1 MALKSMDL
9 KQLLERQHYELV
21 GRHSAVKIC
30 EWTKQSMRNE
40 GFCYKQKFYGI
51 NSHRC
56 VQMTPALNYCSNS
69 CVFCW
74 RPLEYNYGIKIKK
87 EDSPKKIVDKCIEA
101 QIWKL
106 AGFGGTHKSDK
117 KKLAESKKPMHFAIS
132 LSGEP
137 TIYSKLKEL
146 IKEIHKRGMTSF
158 VVTNGMFP
166 NKLKGLNPTQ
176 LYISINAPNE
186 KLYKKICAPVFRDCW
201 KRLLKSLKVMKGL
214 KTRKTLRIT
223 LIKNLN
229 MIEPENYAKLIKI
242 AAPDFVE
249 VKSYMWVGASQKR
262 LNIKNMPLHPEVKD
276 FAKKIGK
283 ACGYKIVDEKKE
295 SRVVLL
301 MKKDLKTR
309 KIKF

>member
-1 MALKSMDL
+1 MPGNPFFMARVCQNSMN
-9 KQLLERQHYELV
+9 
-21 GRHSAVKIC
+21 S
-30 EWTKQSMRNE
+30 E
-40 GFCYKQKFYGI
+40 GCG
-51 NSHRC
+51 S
-56 VQMTPALNYCSNS
+56 
-69 CVFCW
+69 
-74 RPLEYNYGIKIKK
+74 
-87 EDSPKKIVDKCIEA
+87 
-101 QIWKL
+101 
-106 AGFGGTHKSDK
+106 
-117 KKLAESKKPMHFAIS
+117 
-132 LSGEP
+132 SG
-137 TIYSKLKEL
+137 
-146 IKEIHKRGMTSF
+146 
-158 VVTNGMFP
+158 
-166 NKLKGLNPTQ
+166 
-176 LYISINAPNE
+176 
-186 KLYKKICAPVFRDCW
+186 
-201 KRLLKSLKVMKGL
+201 GL

-262 LNIKNMPLHPEVKD
+262 LNIKNMPLHPEVKN